1 MNLLIEDRHPLL
13 TRTGNAPAISLILPF
28 HPIVAGK
35 KELEYQ
41 LKRALERVESSLMG
55 QYSRDFAIPVL
66 EKLRGMI
73 RTLNFNTHK
82 KSIAIF
88 ASPLVEKVYYL
99 DVPLKEK
106 IVVDDTFEIRDLV
119 YSKKQEV
126 QYLVLLLSAE
136 RSKTYLGHC
145 STFQLIKSN
154 VPDHADAYANEPG
167 EKVGNFS
174 DPVAR
179 RQLLLDKFLY
189 HMDQGLS
196 LILKAYPYP
205 VFVMGAEKVL
215 GHFRQISRNEKN
227 IVGYVHGNYLEAG
240 EEAILTVLQPYLD
253 NWQKVRQADLLNK
266 VRAAADEKKLSAGL
280 REIWKASS
288 GRKGRLLVV
297 EKGFSSPTRR
307 APDAS
312 LANQPFYIK
321 DAVGDIMEKVLAGG
335 GDVEF
340 VEDGVLQE
348 YDHIALVRYY

>member
-1 MNLLIEDRHPLL
+1 MNLLIEDRQPLIDA
-13 TRTGNAPAISLILPF
+13 RGNVPAVSIILPF

-41 LKRALERVESSLMG
+41 LKRALEKVESGLMG
-55 QYSRDFAIPVL
+55 HYSSDFAIPVL

-73 RTLNFNTHK
+73 RTLNYNTHK
-82 KSIAIF
+82 KSVAIF
-88 ASPLVEKVYYL
+88 VSPLVEKVYYL
-99 DVPLKEK
+99 DVPLEEK
-106 IVVDDTFEIRDLV
+106 IVVDETFEIRDLV

-126 QYLVLLLSAE
+126 QYLVLLLSAD
-136 RSKTYLGHC
+136 RSKMYLGHC
-145 STFQLIKSN
+145 SDFQLIKSN
-154 VPDHADAYANEPG
+154 VPDHADAYVNDRG

-215 GHFRQISRNEKN
+215 GHFRQITKNEKN
-227 IVGYVHGNYLEAG
+227 IVGYVPGNYLEAG
-240 EEAILTVLQPYLD
+240 EDAIFTVLQPYLD

-266 VRAAADEKKLSAGL
+266 VRAAAREKKLSAGL
-280 REIWKASS
+280 GEIWKASA

-297 EKGFSSPTRR
+297 EKGFKCPARR

-321 DAVGDIMEKVLAGG
+321 DAVGDVMEKVLAGG

-340 VEDGVLQE
+340 VEDGALQE